1 MRGMG
6 ATECRQAP
14 DDLSA
19 VPEGLLGGFELHVY
33 LGDRAG
39 ASKELDAG
47 EGHLEQIVQMMGGAG
62 GELPSGL
69 EGPGTDQVGL
79 GAREVL
85 IGPLY
90 VLIEPGVLKDER
102 RVIGEGLGEGNLVIA
117 KETPLAIPD
126 GEGPDHTVLDP
137 KGDSE
142 DRPIRALRN
151 PRSESR
157 GEGHA
162 RVHQQVWGR
171 DRLALGDGDAGDAG
185 APGEDNVL
193 AQDGGDIR

>member
-117 KETPLAIPD
+117 KETPLAIPARSP
-126 GEGPDHTVLDP
+126 GGRVTRGSTSKFGVAIGWRWATAMPATPVPRGKTMCSP
-137 KGDSE
+137 KTAATSAA
-142 DRPIRALRN
+142 RPMAT
-151 PRSESR
+151 RSPVS
-157 GEGHA
+157 G
-162 RVHQQVWGR
+162 
-171 DRLALGDGDAGDAG
+171 
-185 APGEDNVL
+185 
-193 AQDGGDIR
+193 